1 MCCVSGGY
9 TAAMRM
15 SAMLLSLA
23 LVACASAPWANSD
36 SSKDF
41 GMDSGQCQAQAYS
54 AGAGS
59 APRQLIYNA
68 CMQGKGW
75 YKQR

>member
-1 MCCVSGGY
+1 
-9 TAAMRM
+9 MRM
-15 SAMLLSLA
+15 LFFSMLLA
-23 LVACASAPWANSD
+23 GCASAPWVKSGFNESD
-36 SSKDF
+36 F
-41 GMDSGQCQAQAYS
+41 AIDSGQCQSQAFS

-75 YKQR
+75 EQRRT